1 MGYKMKGAPMFDT
14 SSKHGTNANY
24 KKSGAPGLM
33 DFAKKA
39 LDPLGL
45 AKKARGLFGLGKKAG
60 TPPVD
65 PNAAAAA
72 ATTGAAVAPPAGV
85 APTDPTLAAAPVD
98 PNATP
103 MAAGAPMYGKKKGAP
118 MYGKKKG
125 APKLKGN
132 QHKIDKNKDGKIS
145 KADFNMMNK

>member
-45 AKKARGLFGLGKKAG
+45 AKKAKGFFGLGGKKGG

-72 ATTGAAVAPPAGV
+72 ATTGAAVAPPADEQAGPVAPPAGV

-98 PNATP
+98 PNA
-103 MAAGAPMYGKKKGAP
+103 APMP
-118 MYGKKKG
+118 MR
-125 APKLKGN
+125 
-132 QHKIDKNKDGKIS
+132 KN
-145 KADFNMMNK
+145 NKY

>member
-45 AKKARGLFGLGKKAG
+45 AKKAKGLFGLGKKGG

-65 PNAAAAA
+65 PNAAASA
-72 ATTGAAVAPPAGV
+72 ATTGAAVAPPADEQAGPVAPPAGV
-85 APTDPTLAAAPVD
+85 APTDPTLGAAPLD

-103 MAAGAPMYGKKKGAP
+103 MPMR
-118 MYGKKKG
+118 
-125 APKLKGN
+125 
-132 QHKIDKNKDGKIS
+132 KNKKY
-145 KADFNMMNK
+145 